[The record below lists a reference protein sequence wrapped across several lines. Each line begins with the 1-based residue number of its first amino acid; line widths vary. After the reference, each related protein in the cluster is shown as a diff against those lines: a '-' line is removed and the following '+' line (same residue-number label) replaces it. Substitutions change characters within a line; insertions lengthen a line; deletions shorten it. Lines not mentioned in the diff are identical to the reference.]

1 VLSPRKQ
8 IKVILDNLVGLNKD
22 LVLSFT
28 EKYVINTLPQW
39 RFISFAD
46 VEVAIALVYYIGEA
60 LPNSGGNLFTG
71 GEVRSRQVK
80 INYVLIYFS
89 QPHAL
94 RNMMRVLVL
103 NDLSSHS
110 HSAVKLMYFETV
122 VRYEKFFLIEPQHLE
137 GVLAAFVDHR
147 GIRNPNVKVQSR
159 CTYLFSRFLKCV
171 R

>member
-1 VLSPRKQ
+1 MFP
-8 IKVILDNLVGLNKD
+8 
-22 LVLSFT
+22 
-28 EKYVINTLPQW
+28 
-39 RFISFAD
+39 
-46 VEVAIALVYYIGEA
+46 
-60 LPNSGGNLFTG
+60 
-71 GEVRSRQVK
+71 
-80 INYVLIYFS
+80 

-171 R
+171 RYNPLNFCLKSKYKYFVFLTGLVNRLQIQLIPILINISIISAKFSLIHS